1 VDFMKEMNRLLDAN
15 INRVSEGIRVV
26 EDVARFVYNQKE
38 FSKELREKR
47 HYLRKLFIQKD
58 NDFLNSR
65 DTKKDVGIEITKDS
79 LLDKKSNIKHVV
91 LGNFK
96 RIQEG
101 LRSIEEISK
110 ISCDYSISKEV
121 EALRYSFYNLE
132 KEFMGSLKPE
142 IPLGLYGITAE
153 NFSKGRSNYEIV
165 TEMIKSGIKII
176 QYREK
181 FKSLREKLEEAKI
194 LCELCKKNNVLFIVN
209 DHVDIALMVDA
220 DGVHVGQEDMPVS
233 EIRKILGANK
243 IIGLSTHSVE
253 DADKAVLQ
261 DVDYIG
267 VGPIFPTTTK
277 DRTAV
282 GIEYM
287 EYVEKNI
294 NLPYIAIGGIKEAN
308 LLQVVEKGARRIAL
322 VSEIVGADD
331 IVEKVDSLN
340 NIMQK
345 FL

>member
-1 VDFMKEMNRLLDAN
+1 MKEMNRLLDAN

>member
-1 VDFMKEMNRLLDAN
+1 MKEMNRLLDAN
-15 INRVSEGIRVV
+15 INRVSEGIRVI
-26 EDVARFVYNQKE
+26 EDIARFVYNQKE

-153 NFSKGRSNYEIV
+153 NFSKGRSNYEVV

-340 NIMQK
+340 KIIQK
-345 FL
+345 

>member
-1 VDFMKEMNRLLDAN
+1 MKEINRLLDAN
-15 INRVSEGIRVV
+15 INRVSEGIRVI
-26 EDVARFVYNQKE
+26 EDIARFVCNQKD
-38 FSKELREKR
+38 FSKNLREKR
-47 HYLRKLFIQKD
+47 HYLRKLFILKD
-58 NDFLNSR
+58 WEFLNSR
-65 DTKKDVGIEITKDS
+65 DTKKDVGIEITKES
-79 LLDKKSNIKHVV
+79 QLDKKSNIRNLI

-153 NFSKGRSNYEIV
+153 NFSNGRSNYEVV

-181 FKSLREKLEEAKI
+181 YKSLREKLEEAKK
-194 LCELCKKNNVLFIVN
+194 LSELCKENNVLFIVN

-253 DADKAVLQ
+253 DAQRALSQ

-277 DRTAV
+277 DRAAV

-294 NLPYIAIGGIKEAN
+294 DLPYIAIGGIKESN
-308 LLQVVEKGARRIAL
+308 LSQVIEKGAKRIAL

-331 IVEKVDSLN
+331 IVDKVDTLN
-340 NIMQK
+340 KIIQK
-345 FL
+345 EF

>member
-1 VDFMKEMNRLLDAN
+1 MKEMNRLLDAN

-26 EDVARFVYNQKE
+26 EDVARFMYNQKE

-58 NDFLNSR
+58 NNFLNSR
-65 DTKKDVGIEITKDS
+65 DTKKDVGIEITKAS
-79 LLDKKSNIKHVV
+79 QLDKKSNIKNIVV
-91 LGNFK
+91 GNFK

-110 ISCDYSISKEV
+110 ISCDYCISKEV

-132 KEFMGSLKPE
+132 KEFMGSLKPQ

-153 NFSKGRSNYEIV
+153 NFSKGRSNYEVV
-165 TEMIKSGIKII
+165 TEMIKSGIKIV

-220 DGVHVGQEDMPVS
+220 DGVHVGQEDMHVN
-233 EIRKILGANK
+233 EIRKILGSNK

-253 DADKAVLQ
+253 DADKALLQ

-277 DRTAV
+277 DRVAV

-287 EYVEKNI
+287 KYVEKNI
-294 NLPYIAIGGIKEAN
+294 DLPYIAIGGIKESN
-308 LLQVVEKGARRIAL
+308 LLQIVEKGAKRIAL

-331 IVEKVDSLN
+331 IIEKVDNLN
-340 NIMQK
+340 KIIQK
-345 FL
+345 EF

>member
-1 VDFMKEMNRLLDAN
+1 MKEMNRLLDAN

-340 NIMQK
+340 NIKQK

>member
-1 VDFMKEMNRLLDAN
+1 MKEMNRLLDAN

-65 DTKKDVGIEITKDS
+65 DTKKDVGIEITKES
-79 LLDKKSNIKHVV
+79 QLDKKSNIKNIVV
-91 LGNFK
+91 GNFK

-294 NLPYIAIGGIKEAN
+294 NLPYIAIGGIKESN
-308 LLQVVEKGARRIAL
+308 LLEVIEKGARRVAL

>member
-1 VDFMKEMNRLLDAN
+1 MKEMNRLLDAN

-181 FKSLREKLEEAKI
+181 FKSLRDKLEEAKI

-220 DGVHVGQEDMPVS
+220 DGVHVGQEDMPDS
-233 EIRKILGANK
+233 ENRKILGANK

>member
-1 VDFMKEMNRLLDAN
+1 MKEMNRLLDAN

-181 FKSLREKLEEAKI
+181 FKSLREKLEESKI

>member
-1 VDFMKEMNRLLDAN
+1 MKEMNRLLDAN
-15 INRVSEGIRVV
+15 INRVSEGIRVI
-26 EDVARFVYNQKE
+26 EDIARFVYNQKE

-153 NFSKGRSNYEIV
+153 NFSNGRSNYEVV
-165 TEMIKSGIKII
+165 TEMIKSGIKIV

-181 FKSLREKLEEAKI
+181 YKSLREKLEEAKI

>member
-1 VDFMKEMNRLLDAN
+1 MKEMNRLLDAN

-294 NLPYIAIGGIKEAN
+294 NLPYIAIGGIKESN
-308 LLQVVEKGARRIAL
+308 LSQVVEKGAKRIAL
-322 VSEIVGADD
+322 VSEIVGSDEN
-331 IVEKVDSLN
+331 IKKVDSLN
-340 NIMQK
+340 KIIQK
-345 FL
+345 

>member
-1 VDFMKEMNRLLDAN
+1 MKEMNRLLDAN

-110 ISCDYSISKEV
+110 ISCDYSISKEI
-121 EALRYSFYNLE
+121 ESLRYSFYNLE

>member
-1 VDFMKEMNRLLDAN
+1 MKEMNRLLDAN

-287 EYVEKNI
+287 KYVEKNI
-294 NLPYIAIGGIKEAN
+294 NLPYIAIGGIKESN
-308 LLQVVEKGARRIAL
+308 LSQVVEKGAKRIAL

>member
-1 VDFMKEMNRLLDAN
+1 MKEMNRLLDAN

-181 FKSLREKLEEAKI
+181 FKSLREKLEESKI

-220 DGVHVGQEDMPVS
+220 DGIHVGQEDMPVS

-253 DADKAVLQ
+253 DAYKVLLQ
-261 DVDYIG
+261 DLDYIG

-277 DRTAV
+277 ERPAV

>member
-1 VDFMKEMNRLLDAN
+1 MKEMNRLLDAN

-26 EDVARFVYNQKE
+26 EDVARFMYNQKE

-121 EALRYSFYNLE
+121 ETLRYSFYNLE

>member
-1 VDFMKEMNRLLDAN
+1 MKEMNRLLDAN

-294 NLPYIAIGGIKEAN
+294 NLPYIAIGGIKESN
-308 LLQVVEKGARRIAL
+308 LSQVVEKGAKRIAL

>member
-1 VDFMKEMNRLLDAN
+1 MKEMNRLLDAN

-47 HYLRKLFIQKD
+47 HYLRKLFIEKD
-58 NDFLNSR
+58 RDFFNSR
-65 DTKKDVGIEITKDS
+65 DTKRDVGIEITKES
-79 LLDKKSNIKHVV
+79 QLDKKSNIKNIVV
-91 LGNFK
+91 GNFK

-340 NIMQK
+340 KIIQK
-345 FL
+345 

>member
-1 VDFMKEMNRLLDAN
+1 MKEMNRLLDAN

-294 NLPYIAIGGIKEAN
+294 NLPYIAIGGIKESN
-308 LLQVVEKGARRIAL
+308 LSQVVEKGARRIAL

>member
-1 VDFMKEMNRLLDAN
+1 MKEMNRLLDAN
-15 INRVSEGIRVV
+15 INRVSEGIRVI
-26 EDVARFVYNQKE
+26 EDIARFVYNKKE

-47 HYLRKLFIQKD
+47 HYLRKLFIEKD
-58 NDFLNSR
+58 RDFFNSR
-65 DTKKDVGIEITKDS
+65 DTKRDVGIEITKES
-79 LLDKKSNIKHVV
+79 QLDKKSNIKNIVV
-91 LGNFK
+91 GNFK

-121 EALRYSFYNLE
+121 ETLRYSFYNLE
-132 KEFMGSLKPE
+132 KEFIGSLKPQ

-153 NFSKGRSNYEIV
+153 NFSKGRSNYEVV
-165 TEMIKSGIKII
+165 TEMIKSGIKIV

-181 FKSLREKLEEAKI
+181 FKSLREKLEETKI

-233 EIRKILGANK
+233 EIRKILGVNK

-253 DADKAVLQ
+253 DANKALLE

-277 DRTAV
+277 ERTAV

-287 EYVEKNI
+287 DYVENNI
-294 NLPYIAIGGIKEAN
+294 DLPYIAIGGIKESN
-308 LLQVVEKGARRIAL
+308 LLQIIEKGAKRIAL

-331 IVEKVDSLN
+331 IIEKVDNLN
-340 NIMQK
+340 KIIQK
-345 FL
+345 EF

>member
-1 VDFMKEMNRLLDAN
+1 MKEMNRLLDAN

-47 HYLRKLFIQKD
+47 HYLRKLFIEKD
-58 NDFLNSR
+58 RDFFNSR
-65 DTKKDVGIEITKDS
+65 DTKRDVGIEITKES
-79 LLDKKSNIKHVV
+79 QLDKKSNIKNIVV
-91 LGNFK
+91 GNFK

-121 EALRYSFYNLE
+121 ETLRYSFYNLE
-132 KEFMGSLKPE
+132 KEFIGSLKPQ

-153 NFSKGRSNYEIV
+153 NFSKGRSNYEVV
-165 TEMIKSGIKII
+165 TEMIKSGIKIV

-220 DGVHVGQEDMPVS
+220 DGVHVGQEDIPVS
-233 EIRKILGANK
+233 EIRKILGVNK

-253 DADKAVLQ
+253 DANRAILQ

-282 GIEYM
+282 GIEYV

-294 NLPYIAIGGIKEAN
+294 NLPYIAIGGINESN
-308 LLQVVEKGARRIAL
+308 LSQIVEKGAKRIAL

-340 NIMQK
+340 KIIQK
-345 FL
+345 

>member
-1 VDFMKEMNRLLDAN
+1 MKEMNRLLDAN

-110 ISCDYSISKEV
+110 ISCDYSISKEI
-121 EALRYSFYNLE
+121 ESLRYSFYNLE

-277 DRTAV
+277 DRVAV

-294 NLPYIAIGGIKEAN
+294 NLPYIAIGGIKESN
-308 LLQVVEKGARRIAL
+308 LSQVVEKGAKRIAL

>member
-1 VDFMKEMNRLLDAN
+1 MKDMNRLLDAN
-15 INRVSEGIRVV
+15 INRVSEGIRVI
-26 EDVARFVYNQKE
+26 EDIARFVYNQKE

-132 KEFMGSLKPE
+132 KEFMGSLKPQ

-153 NFSKGRSNYEIV
+153 NFSNGRSNYEVV
-165 TEMIKSGIKII
+165 TEMIKSGIKIV

-181 FKSLREKLEEAKI
+181 YKSLREKLEEAKI

-253 DADKAVLQ
+253 DADKSLLQ

-277 DRTAV
+277 DRVAV

-287 EYVEKNI
+287 EYVEKI
-294 NLPYIAIGGIKEAN
+294 LICHI
-308 LLQVVEKGARRIAL
+308 
-322 VSEIVGADD
+322 
-331 IVEKVDSLN
+331 
-340 NIMQK
+340 
-345 FL
+345 

>member
-1 VDFMKEMNRLLDAN
+1 MKEMNRLLDAN

-153 NFSKGRSNYEIV
+153 NFSKGRSNYEVV
-165 TEMIKSGIKII
+165 TEMIKSGIKIV

-194 LCELCKKNNVLFIVN
+194 LCELCKKNNVLFIIN

>member
-1 VDFMKEMNRLLDAN
+1 MKEMNRLLDAN

-308 LLQVVEKGARRIAL
+308 LLQVVEKGASRIAL

>member
-1 VDFMKEMNRLLDAN
+1 
-15 INRVSEGIRVV
+15 
-26 EDVARFVYNQKE
+26 
-38 FSKELREKR
+38 
-47 HYLRKLFIQKD
+47 
-58 NDFLNSR
+58 
-65 DTKKDVGIEITKDS
+65 
-79 LLDKKSNIKHVV
+79 
-91 LGNFK
+91 
-96 RIQEG
+96 
-101 LRSIEEISK
+101 
-110 ISCDYSISKEV
+110 
-121 EALRYSFYNLE
+121 
-132 KEFMGSLKPE
+132 MGSLKPE

-153 NFSKGRSNYEIV
+153 NFSKGRSNYEVV
-165 TEMIKSGIKII
+165 TEMIKSGIKIV

-181 FKSLREKLEEAKI
+181 FKLLREKLEEAKI

-253 DADKAVLQ
+253 DADKALLE

-294 NLPYIAIGGIKEAN
+294 NLPYIAIGGIKESN
-308 LLQVVEKGARRIAL
+308 LLEVVKKGAKRIAL

-331 IVEKVDSLN
+331 IIEKVDNLN
-340 NIMQK
+340 KIIQK
-345 FL
+345 

>member
-1 VDFMKEMNRLLDAN
+1 MNRLLDAN

-181 FKSLREKLEEAKI
+181 FKTLREKLEEAKI

-209 DHVDIALMVDA
+209 DHVDIALMEDA

-267 VGPIFPTTTK
+267 VGPIYPTTTK

>member
-1 VDFMKEMNRLLDAN
+1 MKEMNRLLDAN

-153 NFSKGRSNYEIV
+153 NFSKGRSNYEVV
-165 TEMIKSGIKII
+165 TEMIKSGIKIV

>member
-1 VDFMKEMNRLLDAN
+1 MKEMNRLLDAN
-15 INRVSEGIRVV
+15 INRVSEGIRVI
-26 EDVARFVYNQKE
+26 EDIARFVYNQKE

-47 HYLRKLFIQKD
+47 HYLRKLFIEKD
-58 NDFLNSR
+58 RDFFNSR
-65 DTKKDVGIEITKDS
+65 DTKRDVGIEITKES
-79 LLDKKSNIKHVV
+79 QLDKKSNIKNIVV
-91 LGNFK
+91 GNFK

-121 EALRYSFYNLE
+121 ETLRYSFYNLE
-132 KEFMGSLKPE
+132 KEFMGSLKPQ

-153 NFSKGRSNYEIV
+153 NFSNGRSNYEVV
-165 TEMIKSGIKII
+165 TEMIKSGIKIV

-181 FKSLREKLEEAKI
+181 YKSLREKLEEAKI

-277 DRTAV
+277 DRVAV

-294 NLPYIAIGGIKEAN
+294 DLPYIAIGGIKESN
-308 LLQVVEKGARRIAL
+308 LSQVVEKGAKRIAL
-322 VSEIVGADD
+322 VSEIVGSDD

-340 NIMQK
+340 KIIQK
-345 FL
+345 

>member
-1 VDFMKEMNRLLDAN
+1 MKEMNRLLDAN
-15 INRVSEGIRVV
+15 INRVSEGIRVI
-26 EDVARFVYNQKE
+26 EDIARFVYNQKE

-153 NFSKGRSNYEIV
+153 NFSKGRSNYEVV
-165 TEMIKSGIKII
+165 TEMIKSGIKIV

-243 IIGLSTHSVE
+243 IIGLSTHSAE
-253 DADKAVLQ
+253 DANKALLE

-287 EYVEKNI
+287 DYVEKDI
-294 NLPYIAIGGIKEAN
+294 DLPYIAIGGIKEAN